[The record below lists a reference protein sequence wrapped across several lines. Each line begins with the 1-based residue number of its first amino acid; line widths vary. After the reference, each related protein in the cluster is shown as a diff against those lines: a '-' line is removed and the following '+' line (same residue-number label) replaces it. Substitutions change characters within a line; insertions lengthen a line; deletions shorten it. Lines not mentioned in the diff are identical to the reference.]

1 MKVSFYPP
9 RREKRSL
16 SVLVLGGKYEFDQLA
31 LRYEE
36 SRLDRHVLL
45 LATCMKAAWEILS
58 TNQVDRIVIEA
69 FMENAE
75 NESPFQ
81 FLNLLKHSAYSHIP
95 VLLVAIEP
103 SALGRSL
110 APVVA
115 QAAHCFGAEFQL
127 VQNSSQK

>member
-1 MKVSFYPP
+1 MKGSFYPP

-36 SRLDRHVLL
+36 SRLDRHILF

-75 NESPFQ
+75 NERIDEFKKLRGACRLCPQLASFP
-81 FLNLLKHSAYSHIP
+81 SH
-95 VLLVAIEP
+95 VDT
-103 SALGRSL
+103 SCK
-110 APVVA
+110 
-115 QAAHCFGAEFQL
+115 QCH
-127 VQNSSQK
+127 